1 MPKGLR
7 FWPWFLLAAVAG
19 FLVGTD
25 TGCGVSECA
34 TPPSKCVNPGPC
46 PGLITLWVRDGVSKA
61 DIERINAEIGATIDP
76 AEDRPPHFQVAL
88 PPCWS
93 FLRAYDFYHSKP
105 EIELVT
111 QVHYLVVHTEGLS
124 SQLSHW

>member
-1 MPKGLR
+1 MHNRLR
-7 FWPWFLLAAVAG
+7 FWPWLLLAAVAG

-25 TGCGVSECA
+25 TGCGTSECV
-34 TPPSKCVNPGPC
+34 TPPSKCGNPGPC
-46 PGLITLWVRDGVSKA
+46 PGLVTLWVRDGVSKA

-76 AEDRPPHFQVAL
+76 AQDRPPHFQVTL

-93 FLRAYDFYHSKP
+93 FQRAYYFYLSKP

-111 QVHYLVVHTEGLS
+111 QVHNLVVQTERSPGRLS
-124 SQLSHW
+124 SE

>member
-1 MPKGLR
+1 MRIRLSS
-7 FWPWFLLAAVAG
+7 WQWFLLSAIAG
-19 FLVGTD
+19 FLMGAD
-25 TGCGVSECA
+25 AGCGVSECA
-34 TPPSKCVNPGPC
+34 PPSKCGNPGPC
-46 PGLITLWVRDGVSKA
+46 PGLVTLWVRDGVSKA

-111 QVHYLVVHTEGLS
+111 QVRNLVVHTENSQGRLS
-124 SQLSHW
+124 NE

>member
-1 MPKGLR
+1 MHNRLR
-7 FWPWFLLAAVAG
+7 FWPWLLLAAVAG

-25 TGCGVSECA
+25 TGCGTSECA
-34 TPPSKCVNPGPC
+34 TPPSKCGNPGPC
-46 PGLITLWVRDGVSKA
+46 PGLVTLWVRDGVSKA

-76 AEDRPPHFQVAL
+76 AQDRPPHFQVTL

-93 FLRAYDFYHSKP
+93 FQRAYYFYLSKP

-111 QVHYLVVHTEGLS
+111 QVHNLVVQTERSPGRLS
-124 SQLSHW
+124 SE